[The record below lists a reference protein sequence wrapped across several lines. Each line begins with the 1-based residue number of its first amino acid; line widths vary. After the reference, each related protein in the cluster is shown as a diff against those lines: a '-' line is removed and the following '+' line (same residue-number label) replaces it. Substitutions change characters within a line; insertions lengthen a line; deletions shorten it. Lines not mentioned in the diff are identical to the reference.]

1 MANGE
6 VAQIYSKPGHKS
18 DYKCVMWFEYRWTG
32 LSWIIALL
40 SGKGLGNE
48 IKHEFIL
55 QRVIIMN
62 YVIHGQTLI
71 AWRLCLAGLHFQ
83 VCSPDG
89 GKVWFLLLHPSTRTG
104 HHHHTVPGQKMA
116 PTLQSQHGNPARGKY
131 HFLMMKSKSYEVTE
145 TFSTF
150 NFPPFSLN
158 LNKEVISTNTKRS
171 QLN

>member
-18 DYKCVMWFEYRWTG
+18 NYKCVMWFEYRWTG
-32 LSWIIALL
+32 LSWIITLL

-62 YVIHGQTLI
+62 YVIHGQTLV
-71 AWRLCLAGLHFQ
+71 AWRLCLAGIHFQ

-89 GKVWFLLLHPSTRTG
+89 GKVWFLLLHSSARPQSTATQFQARKWFQLCSRNTA
-104 HHHHTVPGQKMA
+104 TQPGENI
-116 PTLQSQHGNPARGKY
+116 TS
-131 HFLMMKSKSYEVTE
+131 
-145 TFSTF
+145 
-150 NFPPFSLN
+150 
-158 LNKEVISTNTKRS
+158 
-171 QLN
+171 

>member
-18 DYKCVMWFEYRWTG
+18 NYKCVMWFEYRWTG
-32 LSWIIALL
+32 VSWIITLL

-48 IKHEFIL
+48 IKHELIL
-55 QRVIIMN
+55 QRVITMN

-71 AWRLCLAGLHFQ
+71 AWRLCLAVLHFQ

-89 GKVWFLLLHPSTRTG
+89 GKVWFLLLHSSARPQSANTSSRPENDSNFAVATRQPS
-104 HHHHTVPGQKMA
+104 
-116 PTLQSQHGNPARGKY
+116 RGKY